1 VHDRGQLN
9 FMSSSTT
16 DESYLL
22 DSCAGETLDTE
33 STITSSLLAETI
45 ADIVAVIDVVVTE
58 SLRLLIAVIP
68 LQIPSTAS
76 VNLELQHIKL
86 SRKIHCRSTL
96 NTENMAE
103 VNGDVPQTNGA
114 HTSAS
119 PPSQPTVSAPSQPTA
134 TASSQNT
141 ITNPTAPL
149 TSLQDNGQTKRPRDA
164 RLIHMLLSSL
174 GCNAYQERVPL
185 QLLDFAYRHSSSIL
199 SDALHLSS
207 DAYIS
212 QQTRA
217 RDAPPGG
224 GFREAD
230 GQVSAPAVLLAIQSR
245 LQYQFGGGNGGGG
258 LSKEFLL
265 EQAMN
270 RNKVALPRVLQNEW
284 GVRLPSE
291 RFVLTGQP
299 WGLKGEWVER
309 EEDDGDTGVAGVH
322 ATVDVMEGVEME
334 EKGVEDEEGEGTME
348 DLFGGD
354 ADADMDKDME

>member
-1 VHDRGQLN
+1 
-9 FMSSSTT
+9 
-16 DESYLL
+16 
-22 DSCAGETLDTE
+22 
-33 STITSSLLAETI
+33 
-45 ADIVAVIDVVVTE
+45 
-58 SLRLLIAVIP
+58 
-68 LQIPSTAS
+68 
-76 VNLELQHIKL
+76 
-86 SRKIHCRSTL
+86 
-96 NTENMAE
+96 
-103 VNGDVPQTNGA
+103 
-114 HTSAS
+114 
-119 PPSQPTVSAPSQPTA
+119 
-134 TASSQNT
+134 
-141 ITNPTAPL
+141 
-149 TSLQDNGQTKRPRDA
+149 
-164 RLIHMLLSSL
+164 MLLSSL

-207 DAYIS
+207 DAYVS

-265 EQAMN
+265 ERAQE
-270 RNKVALPRVLQNEW
+270 RNKVQLPRVLQNEW

-299 WGLKGEWVER
+299 WGLKGEWVMT
-309 EEDDGDTGVAGVH
+309 EEEE
-322 ATVDVMEGVEME
+322 TVQGQGNMDVMEGVEME
-334 EKGVEDEEGEGTME
+334 EKGVEDEEGEGNME

-354 ADADMDKDME
+354 ADADMDKEME

>member
-1 VHDRGQLN
+1 
-9 FMSSSTT
+9 
-16 DESYLL
+16 
-22 DSCAGETLDTE
+22 
-33 STITSSLLAETI
+33 
-45 ADIVAVIDVVVTE
+45 
-58 SLRLLIAVIP
+58 
-68 LQIPSTAS
+68 
-76 VNLELQHIKL
+76 
-86 SRKIHCRSTL
+86 
-96 NTENMAE
+96 MAE
-103 VNGDVPQTNGA
+103 VNGDVPPQTNG

-119 PPSQPTVSAPSQPTA
+119 PPSQPAPAVPQPPA
-134 TASSQNT
+134 PA
-141 ITNPTAPL
+141 IINPAVPL
-149 TSLQDNGQTKRPRDA
+149 TSLQDNGQNKRPRDA

-207 DAYIS
+207 DAYVS

-230 GQVSAPAVLLAIQSR
+230 GQVSANAVMLAIQSR
-245 LQYQFGGGNGGGG
+245 LQYQFAGGNGGGG

-265 EQAMN
+265 ETAQA

-299 WGLKGEWVER
+299 WGLKGEWVVTD
-309 EEDDGDTGVAGVH
+309 EEDAQH
-322 ATVDVMEGVEME
+322 AEGMEGIEME
-334 EKGVEDEEGEGTME
+334 ERGVEDNEEGGTME

-354 ADADMDKDME
+354 ADQDMDKEME